1 MAGKE
6 HAYRDPE
13 IMYKDEDINAVYI
26 ATPHNLHK
34 KMIKQALQRGKHVFC
49 EKPVT
54 ISVNDAREISA
65 LDKKYGKL
73 KIGFNY
79 QYRYDPNCYN
89 LAFGVKNGHLGKIF
103 YANCNIFFS
112 REIDY
117 FKNGPWRARK
127 ETAGGTLLIHGSHII
142 DIIIWAMGEPISV
155 VGVTDNLKFKN
166 LEVEDISFG
175 IIKFKTGCYAQ
186 INYSIIIKPQKR
198 RINDQI
204 ELKIFGENGGCH
216 YEGPWPGSSLK
227 WYGVDDLRMKENL
240 PGMNPF
246 SECIKAY
253 GNWVLHDEPFFN
265 TVEESSK
272 VLSLIL
278 SLYKSSESRK
288 RESIDKL

>member
-1 MAGKE
+1 MDLNGK
-6 HAYRDPE
+6 YLKSKLPQT
-13 IMYKDEDINAVYI
+13 ILN
-26 ATPHNLHK
+26 PLH
-34 KMIKQALQRGKHVFC
+34 LL
-49 EKPVT
+49 T
-54 ISVNDAREISA
+54 ISISDAREISD
-65 LDKKYGKL
+65 LDKKYSKL

-117 FKNGPWRARK
+117 FKNGPWRAKK
-127 ETAGGTLLIHGSHII
+127 ETAGGGTLLIHGSHII

-155 VGVTDNLKFKN
+155 MGITDNLKFKN
-166 LEVEDISFG
+166 IEVEDISFG
-175 IIKFKTGCYAQ
+175 IIEFKSGCYAQ
-186 INYSIIIKPQKR
+186 INDSMIIKPQKR
-198 RINDQI
+198 RINDQV
-204 ELKIFGENGGCH
+204 ELKIFGENGTCH

-227 WYGVDDLRMKENL
+227 WHGVDDLRIKENL

-278 SLYKSSESRK
+278 SLYKSSESGK